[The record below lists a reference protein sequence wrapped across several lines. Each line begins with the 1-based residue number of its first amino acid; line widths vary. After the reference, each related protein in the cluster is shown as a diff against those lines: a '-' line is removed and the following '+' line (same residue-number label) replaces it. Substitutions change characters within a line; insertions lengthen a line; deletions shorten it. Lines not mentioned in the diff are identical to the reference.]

1 MKVLFFLIAAFSIVF
16 SPVVY
21 AQEPEETEGAVV
33 ISEGEAAPFSGTLL
47 TNEAAATLL
56 AEIQICSE
64 RASLEYEL
72 ELERQKS
79 TCELEKSLLE
89 IRLDSQKK
97 MYENIVSTQDQQ
109 LDYTLKVR
117 NPKLSREAAFVI
129 GVASGILLTTA
140 SAYAINLASNG
151 N

>member
-1 MKVLFFLIAAFSIVF
+1 MKLLIFLIAASSIVL
-16 SPVVY
+16 SPVAH
-21 AQEPEETEGAVV
+21 AQDPEGAVTV
-33 ISEGEAAPFSGTLL
+33 QEGDPAPFSGTLL

-56 AEIQICSE
+56 AEIQVCSE

-79 TCELEKSLLE
+79 TCDLEKTLLE
-89 IRLDSQKK
+89 IRLDSQKQ
-97 MYENIVSTQDQQ
+97 MYENIVSAQDQQ

-117 NPKLSREAAFVI
+117 NPRLSREASFVI

>member
-1 MKVLFFLIAAFSIVF
+1 M
-16 SPVVY
+16 
-21 AQEPEETEGAVV
+21 QGA
-33 ISEGEAAPFSGTLL
+33 ISVQEGEPTPFSGTLL

-64 RASLEYEL
+64 RATLEYEL
-72 ELERQKS
+72 DLERQKS
-79 TCELEKSLLE
+79 TCKLEKTLLE

-97 MYENIVSTQDQQ
+97 MYENIISAQDQQ
-109 LDYTLKVR
+109 IDYTLKVR
-117 NPKLSREAAFVI
+117 NPKLSREASFII

-140 SAYAINLASNG
+140 SAYALSLASNG

>member
-1 MKVLFFLIAAFSIVF
+1 MKLLLFLVAVTSIIL
-16 SPVVY
+16 SPVAH
-21 AQEPEETEGAVV
+21 AQDPEGAVV
-33 ISEGEAAPFSGTLL
+33 VQEGEPAPFSGTLL

-64 RASLEYEL
+64 RSALEYEL

-79 TCELEKSLLE
+79 TCSLEKDLLE
-89 IRLDSQKK
+89 IRLSSQKQ
-97 MYENIVSTQDQQ
+97 MYENIVSAQDQQ
-109 LDYTLKVR
+109 IDYTLKVR
-117 NPKLSREAAFVI
+117 NPKLSREASFII

-140 SAYAINLASNG
+140 SAYALSLASNG